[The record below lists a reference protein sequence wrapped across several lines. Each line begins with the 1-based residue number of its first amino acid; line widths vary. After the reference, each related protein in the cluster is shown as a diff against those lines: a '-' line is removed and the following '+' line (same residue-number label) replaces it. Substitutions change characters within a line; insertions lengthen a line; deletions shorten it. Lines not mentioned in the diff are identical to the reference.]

1 MNTDKPD
8 KPTNKKYLWNGDVVT
23 INGKKY
29 LCEQQS
35 PDVNHCRY
43 CAFDGYRC
51 LLPKELNYECASDW
65 VALTKIEDV
74 IKREQEEIDEHQRYI
89 KYLEEL
95 L

>member
-1 MNTDKPD
+1 MNTDEL
-8 KPTNKKYLWNGDVVT
+8 TNKKYLGHGDVVT
-23 INGKKY
+23 INGVKY

-43 CAFDGYRC
+43 CAFDGYKC
-51 LLPKELNYECASDW
+51 LLPKELGYECSSDW

-74 IKREQEEIDEHQRYI
+74 IKREQEEIDEHKRYI

-95 L
+95 